1 MNIDLGSFAFGSTLT
16 TGAGTPSWGTALGQ
30 AQPTYKFTAD
40 TAEDIIVGM
49 AYCAVP
55 VNRISI
61 PIGRGG
67 AISTGAEDSGIQLAA
82 EFKKVFVNGKHID
95 KPFYLL
101 IYKENSRSHTG
112 RRSLKYSDKISYT
125 DDNGA
130 VRSNSAFIKSVR
142 SSFGMNEN
150 SCWFVYE
157 INVRNQDE
165 LHLSMVIVDK
175 DRSVT
180 YHDSSERKEA
190 WLSLMADEGKK
201 LSSYSNCNKILFG
214 PPGTGKTFKVQQEL
228 KKFSPGNTAFVT
240 FHQSYSYEE
249 FILGLKAKNDSEG
262 QIKYEYAKGIFY
274 DACNSAAVLAGY
286 SSLEECCNDKE
297 KNRRIMFANIQDK
310 SNRQFLFCI
319 DEINRANISSVFGDL
334 ISLIEPNKRLGAE
347 NEMIVSLPYTKEVFG
362 VPANLHILGTMNTAD
377 RSIQVLDTALRRRF
391 VFEEMMPDYSVIS
404 NETARDVLR
413 SINKRIRALLNPDRQ
428 IGHSYFFNIPELT
441 ADTNI
446 QILKA
451 IRYKIIPLLQEYFYN
466 DIEKIR
472 FILGERDEITTTNA
486 FFIKDEDATDAYNRY
501 DGDNNDVNFFKLNIK
516 GMDTAERSD
525 SAAKNFIA
533 HITR

>member
-262 QIKYEYAKGIFY
+262 QIRYEYDQGIFY
-274 DACNSAAVLAGY
+274 DACNYAAVLAGY
-286 SSLEECCNDKE
+286 GSLEECCQDTE
-297 KNRRIMFANIQDK
+297 KNRRIMFANIQDR
-310 SNRQFLFCI
+310 SDRQFLFCI

-347 NEMIVSLPYTKEVFG
+347 NEMIVSLPYTKELFG

-404 NETARDVLR
+404 NEDANHILR
-413 SINKRIRALLNPDRQ
+413 AINNRIRALLNPDRQ
-428 IGHSYFFNIPELT
+428 IGHSYFFNIPKSA
-441 ADTNI
+441 ADSNI

-472 FILGERDEITTTNA
+472 FVLGERDETDAINA
-486 FFIKDEDATDAYNRY
+486 FYVKDGGATDAYSRY
-501 DGDNNDVNFFKLNIK
+501 DDDNNDVKFFELNNK
-516 GMDTAERSD
+516 GMDTAEKSD
-525 SAAKNFIA
+525 STAKDFIA
-533 HITR
+533 HITK